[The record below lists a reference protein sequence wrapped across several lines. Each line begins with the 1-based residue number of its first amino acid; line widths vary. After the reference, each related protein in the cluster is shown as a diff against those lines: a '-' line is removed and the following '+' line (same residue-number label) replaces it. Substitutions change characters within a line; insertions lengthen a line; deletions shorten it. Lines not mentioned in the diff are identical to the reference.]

1 MRRRQKIRSTAFV
14 LLVGAISSSWAAE
27 AFTGLPVYLTTI
39 SADKSVRTRLDA
51 NAQLASKMH
60 IVEKDERFFWASR
73 DMKELFKVTSGVVIT
88 YQTADGS
95 GYIKMIDLSRL
106 NQEMRKSLGSNSETQ
121 YIEHFSLGLTTFTYQ
136 GSLLQ

>member
-1 MRRRQKIRSTAFV
+1 MNGQK
-14 LLVGAISSSWAAE
+14 
-27 AFTGLPVYLTTI
+27 LTTLI
-39 SADKSVRTRLDA
+39 VCALILAACDQK
-51 NAQLASKMH
+51 AQQPPTPYDDLVQREG
-60 IVEKDERFFWASR
+60 IWASR
-73 DMKELFKVTSGVVIT
+73 DMKELFKVTSGVVTT

-106 NQEMRKSLGSNSETQ
+106 NQEMRKSLGSYSETQ